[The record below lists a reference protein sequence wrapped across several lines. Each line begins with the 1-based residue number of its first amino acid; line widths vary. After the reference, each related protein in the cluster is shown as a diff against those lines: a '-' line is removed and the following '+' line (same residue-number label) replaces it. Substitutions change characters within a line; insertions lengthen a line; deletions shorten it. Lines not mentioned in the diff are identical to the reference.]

1 MRQHGEPGGA
11 GEARIKPDI
20 DRFDDGRDV
29 GCALAEPVQDRGFA
43 AVPVRDQMLHVPR
56 RIADR
61 VAVAGQIERL
71 AAFCELVQRGH
82 VIAHGAVGRRH
93 DGGRPA
99 HDVIAGEN
107 QIGFLER
114 ERHVVGGVSRRGQ
127 RLERPAVA
135 AHHFAIGERHV
146 GAKIHVGGSVEP
158 ARLADMQRASEP
170 VRALGENFC
179 AGRGL
184 DLGHRRRMV
193 AMGVGDEDVRHRL
206 AAHRVEQRRDMGVV
220 VGAGIEDRHLAAA
233 DDVADRALE
242 GERARIVGRHRTH
255 QRRHL
260 FRPVG
265 LEIERLVERDV
276 VGHAHTLLKRAAM
289 MCTARATRATAR
301 HSGAERSEEPGIHN
315 PRRSRNGAGVQKPH
329 YS

>member
-1 MRQHGEPGGA
+1 MPAIEAGPSVKTAPRATSSSRCAEHREPGGA
-11 GEARIKPDI
+11 GEARIEADI
-20 DRFDDGRDV
+20 DRFDDGRNV
-29 GCALAEPVQDRGFA
+29 GRALAEPVQDRGFA
-43 AVPVRDQMLHVPR
+43 AVPVRDQMLDVTR

-61 VAVAGQIERL
+61 VAVAGQIDRL
-71 AAFCELVQRGH
+71 AAFGELVQRGH

-127 RLERPAVA
+127 RFKRPAVA
-135 AHHFAIGERHV
+135 AHGLAIGERDV
-146 GAKIHVGGSVEP
+146 GAEIHVGGSVEA
-158 ARLADMQRASEP
+158 ARLADMQRPGEP
-170 VRALGENFC
+170 VRAFGENFC
-179 AGRGL
+179 AGRRL

-193 AMGVGDEDVRHRL
+193 AMGVGDEDVRHGL
-206 AAHRVEQRRDMGVV
+206 AAHRIEQRRDMGVV
-220 VGAGIEDRHLAAA
+220 VRAGIEDRHLAAA

-242 GERARIVGRHRTH
+242 GERARIVGGHRAH

-260 FRPVG
+260 FHRVG

-276 VGHAHTLLKRAAM
+276 VGHARTLLKRAAM
-289 MCTARATRATAR
+289 MCTARASAQATVP
-301 HSGAERSEEPGIHN
+301 SP
-315 PRRSRNGAGVQKPH
+315 
-329 YS
+329 